1 LARLIKEKDGVA
13 VLPLMPAI
21 DNPGVVTLELPDD
34 LGLSAA
40 PTLVESLR
48 EAFNHYSSVVV
59 AAPAVAR
66 VSTAAVQAL
75 VAASRQATA
84 NGQHFVIT
92 NPSDVLTDMCADLG
106 LGSWLDDWSD
116 Q

>member
-1 LARLIKEKDGVA
+1 
-13 VLPLMPAI
+13 
-21 DNPGVVTLELPDD
+21 
-34 LGLSAA
+34 
-40 PTLVESLR
+40 
-48 EAFNHYSSVVV
+48 
-59 AAPAVAR
+59 
-66 VSTAAVQAL
+66 L

>member
-1 LARLIKEKDGVA
+1 VF
-13 VLPLMPAI
+13 
-21 DNPGVVTLELPDD
+21 PGSTRGGTLE
-34 LGLSAA
+34 SHTA
-40 PTLVESLR
+40 
-48 EAFNHYSSVVV
+48 SSRQQ
-59 AAPAVAR
+59 PFLKTDRWQAR

>member
-34 LGLSAA
+34 LGLS
-40 PTLVESLR
+40 
-48 EAFNHYSSVVV
+48 